1 MKIAEQSK
9 IFNKNLTKAGVVV
22 LFIASN
28 YEIDDQDDNP
38 DSALIRFEYIE
49 LIVRIAIEKYKK
61 TKIFQ
66 SAWEALEQC
75 LKQNIEITSNHK
87 EWQYF
92 RETYIWTLEVND
104 ILFFNLDS
112 IKELYASCLTGRQ
125 K

>member
-1 MKIAEQSK
+1 M
-9 IFNKNLTKAGVVV
+9 TKAGVVV

-75 LKQNIEITSNHK
+75 LK
-87 EWQYF
+87 
-92 RETYIWTLEVND
+92 
-104 ILFFNLDS
+104 
-112 IKELYASCLTGRQ
+112 
-125 K
+125 